1 MVNEMNL
8 SGIVVHIHPA
18 CPVALRGLLADLSGV
33 EIHTVRED
41 GKMVISVEDALET
54 APAEMLQRVQSLP
67 DVLSADMIYS
77 YLGSMQNSVPYFHQ
91 GNEWPDRYQEGA
103 RA

>member
-8 SGIVVHIHPA
+8 SGIVVHVHPA
-18 CPVALRGLLADLSGV
+18 CPVALRGRLAALSGV
-33 EIHTVRED
+33 EIHAIRED
-41 GKMVISVEDALET
+41 GGMVISVEDVPET
-54 APAEMLQRVQSLP
+54 APAEMLKRVQSLP
-67 DVLSADMIYS
+67 DVVSAALIYS

-91 GNEWPDRYQEGA
+91 GNDWPDCGQGA